1 MKPGFALT
9 LSDDGI
15 RLLHR
20 AGNGWTPVG
29 DADLEDDALEDTL
42 RFLRKTAAALAPEGV
57 TSKLVLP
64 NSQILYT
71 EIDAP
76 GPGEQARRAQIEAA
90 LAERTPYPIEELV
103 YDWSVTGETVQV
115 AAVTRL
121 TLSEAEG
128 FAAEHGFN
136 PVCFV
141 ANPDP
146 EAFEGEPWFGL
157 AESSADLLPAGTSL
171 ERDTQPVR
179 VTARRDQW
187 QGDGAQAG
195 IGHDGADEPD
205 GEQAREATLPDAE
218 PAAEVE
224 AEAEA
229 EAEAQNHDPSLPGSG
244 LPPEE
249 PAGVS
254 GATVE
259 SGEADAETTAT
270 SQAESASDLNP
281 AQNAGVQG
289 SPPVATA
296 EAEPAPSGLTENA
309 RDDLRHP
316 GVPESAPDL
325 PGGEDTAP
333 VAPSPALPD
342 QPADATA
349 GRFRAA
355 HSDPAGRP
363 PASSPEDEV
372 PEAPFAVVD
381 PDEPLPDEL
390 PAPPGPISMRMAA
403 HRGQAAPSGFASR
416 RKPPFGANPDAP
428 ATSAIRA
435 TAPRLGGVMP
445 AVGVTAPLVAAPSDG
460 EHASGGPAGPALT
473 PAGAMLGEALRKR
486 GARKAPAQRQDGGR
500 VDPTSPQAA
509 PETGVPRQSL
519 RRPVKTAAQ
528 ESQELTVFG
537 ARRSPAVGGKP
548 RYLGPALIGGLIAL
562 IGLIGLWS
570 SFSGNEN
577 PRPAPDSAITS
588 GAGAEQSSLA
598 PERSPDQAADR
609 QLAGDEQSA
618 IAEAAPA
625 PAEGASKADVA
636 AATPDNAAETA
647 SAQTALPSEDPASA
661 TPSGAPAAAGSNVAA
676 AGAAGIAGMNSHAAQ
691 SQPDAT
697 AADSIAPDSIP
708 DTTEAAELPAGR
720 SLLHDPPLS
729 PQPLPLPFGQLVK
742 YGADG
747 LIIPSKEGV
756 QTPSGIT
763 LYLGK
768 PPLSPKGRPAQ
779 IAEAALAAAAAATA
793 PAAAPVDDPAAT
805 AAGVAAGAEPAAP
818 HYADPKLRG
827 KKPAPRP
834 LTLPTVGDQGN
845 LAPDTALPAPV
856 DPRHAAR
863 QPAPRPAAIVARAAE
878 AAAAAPTAAE
888 PETIPAADAPVT
900 GGTRLAVAQ
909 SRRPAERPSDVSKA
923 VASALAAA
931 VTEPEP
937 APEVAAAT
945 ANTAPEA
952 APAVPNINA
961 DAAIAEASSIEID
974 EPEPVS
980 AAPSIPT
987 RASVAKQATYA
998 NAIDLG
1004 KINLIGIM
1012 GSSADRRA
1020 LIRTSNGRYV
1030 RVKVGDRFDGG
1041 RVAAIGNGQLTYVK
1055 GGRTVVLRMVG
1066 SG

>member
-1 MKPGFALT
+1 
-9 LSDDGI
+9 
-15 RLLHR
+15 
-20 AGNGWTPVG
+20 
-29 DADLEDDALEDTL
+29 
-42 RFLRKTAAALAPEGV
+42 
-57 TSKLVLP
+57 
-64 NSQILYT
+64 
-71 EIDAP
+71 
-76 GPGEQARRAQIEAA
+76 
-90 LAERTPYPIEELV
+90 
-103 YDWSVTGETVQV
+103 
-115 AAVTRL
+115 
-121 TLSEAEG
+121 
-128 FAAEHGFN
+128 
-136 PVCFV
+136 
-141 ANPDP
+141 
-146 EAFEGEPWFGL
+146 
-157 AESSADLLPAGTSL
+157 
-171 ERDTQPVR
+171 
-179 VTARRDQW
+179 
-187 QGDGAQAG
+187 
-195 IGHDGADEPD
+195 
-205 GEQAREATLPDAE
+205 
-218 PAAEVE
+218 
-224 AEAEA
+224 
-229 EAEAQNHDPSLPGSG
+229 
-244 LPPEE
+244 
-249 PAGVS
+249 
-254 GATVE
+254 
-259 SGEADAETTAT
+259 
-270 SQAESASDLNP
+270 
-281 AQNAGVQG
+281 
-289 SPPVATA
+289 
-296 EAEPAPSGLTENA
+296 
-309 RDDLRHP
+309 
-316 GVPESAPDL
+316 
-325 PGGEDTAP
+325 
-333 VAPSPALPD
+333 
-342 QPADATA
+342 
-349 GRFRAA
+349 
-355 HSDPAGRP
+355 
-363 PASSPEDEV
+363 V

-403 HRGQAAPSGFASR
+403 HRAQAAPSGFASR

-435 TAPRLGGVMP
+435 TVPRLGGVTP

-460 EHASGGPAGPALT
+460 EHASGGPAGPTLPPT
-473 PAGAMLGEALRKR
+473 GAMLGEALRKR
-486 GARKAPAQRQDGGR
+486 GARKAPAPRQDGGR

-509 PETGVPRQSL
+509 PETGAPRQSL
-519 RRPVKTAAQ
+519 RRPLKTAAQ

-570 SFSGNEN
+570 SFSGNDN
-577 PRPAPDSAITS
+577 PHSAPDSAITS

-598 PERSPDQAADR
+598 PEQAPDQAADR
-609 QLAGDEQSA
+609 QLAGDEQPA
-618 IAEAAPA
+618 TAEAAPA

-636 AATPDNAAETA
+636 AATPDIAAEPA
-647 SAQTALPSEDPASA
+647 AAPTALPTEDPASA
-661 TPSGAPAAAGSNVAA
+661 KPSGTPAAAGSNVAA
-676 AGAAGIAGMNSHAAQ
+676 AGLAGTNSYAAQ

-793 PAAAPVDDPAAT
+793 PAAAPADEPAAS

-888 PETIPAADAPVT
+888 PEATPAADAPVT

-931 VTEPEP
+931 VAEPEP

-945 ANTAPEA
+945 ANAAPEA